1 MFRKIKKDRNMQ
13 DNYLKKIYIKLFFL
27 FIFVVFLLFVPAGS
41 FKYWNGYVALIIIF
55 IPVGIFIY
63 LLFNQNPYLIKQN
76 FNFRKIF
83 RKQDSI
89 FNMMIIDI
97 VAGFLMA
104 GFDFRFTLTKNYPV
118 WIYIQ
123 AFVIFILAYVIVGS
137 SLKEN
142 RFFTR
147 TVFDAGLYGVV
158 RHPTYSALIL
168 TFLSLPLILGSLW
181 SFLIFLLFPVLIIF
195 KIKKEEKIL
204 KEDIY
209 GYAEYMSRVKYRL
222 IPFIW

>member
-1 MFRKIKKDRNMQ
+1 M
-13 DNYLKKIYIKLFFL
+13 LFV
-27 FIFVVFLLFVPAGS
+27 IFLLFVPAGS
-41 FKYWNGYVALIIIF
+41 CKYWNGYVAIVLIFVPFAIF
-55 IPVGIFIY
+55 LYF
-63 LLFNQNPYLIKQN
+63 LFNQNPYLMKQN
-76 FNFRKIF
+76 FNLRKIF

-89 FNMMIIDI
+89 FNLMIIDI
-97 VAGFLMA
+97 VSGFLMA
-104 GFDFRFTLTKNYPV
+104 GFDFRFNLTKNYPV

-123 AFVIFILAYVIVGS
+123 AFVIFIIAYVIVGS

-181 SFLIFLLFPVLIIF
+181 SFLIFLFFPVLIIL
-195 KIKKEEKIL
+195 KIKKDEKIL

-209 GYAEYMSRVKYRL
+209 GYAEYMNRVKYRL
-222 IPFIW
+222 IPYIW